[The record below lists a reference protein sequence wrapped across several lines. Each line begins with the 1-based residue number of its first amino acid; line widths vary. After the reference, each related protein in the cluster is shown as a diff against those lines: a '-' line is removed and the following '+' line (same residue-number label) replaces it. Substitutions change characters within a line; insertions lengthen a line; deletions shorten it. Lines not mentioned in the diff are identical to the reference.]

1 MYSTIGVTS
10 SQGNY
15 YLYDFLK
22 KEFMPCHPLIH
33 LCYQLDEKEM
43 LESLP
48 KTIDESGHVLTEKY
62 DQDTIE
68 YYRNRYLSLKMRN
81 YFSYIYKEPFAKYS
95 AQSVMESIS
104 NINDVVFEVTD
115 GCNLKCKYCIN
126 GCLYNTHPSTE
137 NRQMSFDAVKSTLD
151 YLHPLWSSDLN
162 KSSHQEI
169 TVGFYGGEPLIN
181 FSLIKKSVEYCNS
194 LKLENHSF
202 KYNMTTNATLL
213 DKYIDFLVENDFR
226 ITISLDG
233 TEWGQSYRT
242 FHNGK
247 NSFEKVYSVLKEIQ
261 KAHPDFWEEKISFNS
276 VLHNR
281 NTVAE
286 THQFIYEE
294 FGKIP
299 EIHLMNDSYLKSK
312 VLCSKTDKIESIVR
326 PLLELDNLYGIGLCD
341 SDLKDDGISNL
352 ISDPRQQ
359 YMADLLPFTEVNPV
373 VIPPVMKCHADQ
385 RSEMQETEVMPLL
398 NTLTFYL
405 NGTCQQ
411 ECVHCKDYLHQFSFC
426 YKNNEELDFA
436 KVKDLLHKVLV
447 TTPTL
452 KLNFNG
458 GNIFRYTQ
466 INELLAHLHQ
476 TQTKSNIYVH
486 YLNWDFSFYNQLTLC
501 NIFTHIDVIFPV
513 DWNLIKDISI
523 QHKDRPERIKFRF
536 VVENEEE
543 FEILQYKIEELGLEK
558 FSVVPFYNG
567 HNISFF
573 EKCIYIREDDLSED
587 MPDKRD
593 IYKRQ
598 LINLNDMGKLF
609 ISSDGQ
615 YFSNMNFPALGRTT
629 EHITQIISKEWNKG
643 KVWKRTRKEK
653 PCTECV
659 YQYLCPSPSN
669 YELVMNKPNLCNIKE

>member
-1 MYSTIGVTS
+1 MYSTICVTS

-299 EIHLMNDSYLKSK
+299 EIHPMNDSGILPEKREEFNEMFVSYYNSINQSKDSFRQERFTSDPYIYSLSQFLLWYGNNQFYNYETFLYFDKPILRAHTGTCFPFNRKIYISVNHQIFPCERIGNQYFLGEIKNGKVVLDAEKVADIYNRYYNKLYKQCQNCYMINGCQQCIFQMDDLNSEQPICKMWHSEKSIANYLKQHIDLLESK
-312 VLCSKTDKIESIVR
+312 EICFDKIF
-326 PLLELDNLYGIGLCD
+326 
-341 SDLKDDGISNL
+341 K
-352 ISDPRQQ
+352 
-359 YMADLLPFTEVNPV
+359 EV
-373 VIPPVMKCHADQ
+373 
-385 RSEMQETEVMPLL
+385 
-398 NTLTFYL
+398 
-405 NGTCQQ
+405 
-411 ECVHCKDYLHQFSFC
+411 
-426 YKNNEELDFA
+426 
-436 KVKDLLHKVLV
+436 VL
-447 TTPTL
+447 
-452 KLNFNG
+452 
-458 GNIFRYTQ
+458 
-466 INELLAHLHQ
+466 
-476 TQTKSNIYVH
+476 S
-486 YLNWDFSFYNQLTLC
+486 
-501 NIFTHIDVIFPV
+501 
-513 DWNLIKDISI
+513 
-523 QHKDRPERIKFRF
+523 
-536 VVENEEE
+536 
-543 FEILQYKIEELGLEK
+543 
-558 FSVVPFYNG
+558 
-567 HNISFF
+567 
-573 EKCIYIREDDLSED
+573 
-587 MPDKRD
+587 
-593 IYKRQ
+593 
-598 LINLNDMGKLF
+598 
-609 ISSDGQ
+609 
-615 YFSNMNFPALGRTT
+615 
-629 EHITQIISKEWNKG
+629 
-643 KVWKRTRKEK
+643 
-653 PCTECV
+653 
-659 YQYLCPSPSN
+659 
-669 YELVMNKPNLCNIKE
+669 

>member
-1 MYSTIGVTS
+1 MYSTICVTS

-385 RSEMQETEVMPLL
+385 RSEMQET
-398 NTLTFYL
+398 
-405 NGTCQQ
+405 
-411 ECVHCKDYLHQFSFC
+411 
-426 YKNNEELDFA
+426 
-436 KVKDLLHKVLV
+436 
-447 TTPTL
+447 
-452 KLNFNG
+452 
-458 GNIFRYTQ
+458 
-466 INELLAHLHQ
+466 
-476 TQTKSNIYVH
+476 
-486 YLNWDFSFYNQLTLC
+486 
-501 NIFTHIDVIFPV
+501 
-513 DWNLIKDISI
+513 IKDISI

-615 YFSNMNFPALGRTT
+615 YFSNMNFPALGRIQNILPKSSVKNGIKVKFGKGQEKKRKTLYRMR
-629 EHITQIISKEWNKG
+629 IPISL
-643 KVWKRTRKEK
+643 
-653 PCTECV
+653 P
-659 YQYLCPSPSN
+659 LA
-669 YELVMNKPNLCNIKE
+669 IKL